1 MAGAFAKICLEIS
14 SVEGKLLVMATQKK
28 IVHKRERV
36 CVLREDS
43 PPYHANGD
51 ASQHARTVVKSEHQK
66 ISLSS
71 REQDFKRIRATIEPE
86 LVLSVSNALVAKG
99 DSLQLLQKLPAHSI
113 SLILTDPPYHA
124 TKKRN
129 IYGDTAFAEDKHY
142 IEWMAEYATEW
153 RRVLRSNG
161 SLFCFCDSSMSGR
174 LDVLF
179 AKNFNVLSH
188 IVWTKPND
196 PGFDGWKGKMKKEA
210 LRQWYPHSER
220 ILFAEPAVE
229 TNLFRSPF
237 AEFLRKARKQS
248 GLSMHQLTA
257 KIGAHGKVNHGGAVS
272 NWEDGRNTPSRD
284 QYEKMRMALV
294 ETGKVESM
302 PPYEDVI
309 RPFTMDAS
317 KEFTDVWTFPSVR
330 PYKGKHPAEKPAAM
344 LEHAIEATTFPGDIV
359 LDCFGGGGSTALAA
373 LKLKRRTV
381 SMEIEPTWANEIASR
396 VEDAAEADTSFLST
410 ARNGNGHGLP
420 RINGNKSRQLAL
432 FAAGK

>member
-1 MAGAFAKICLEIS
+1 M
-14 SVEGKLLVMATQKK
+14 
-28 IVHKRERV
+28 
-36 CVLREDS
+36 
-43 PPYHANGD
+43 N
-51 ASQHARTVVKSEHQK
+51 
-66 ISLSS
+66 S
-71 REQDFKRIRATIEPE
+71 REQDFKRIKTAIEPK
-86 LVLSVSNALVAKG
+86 LILSVSNALVAKG
-99 DSLQLLQKLPAHSI
+99 DSLQLLRELPDHTV
-113 SLILTDPPYHA
+113 SLILTDPPYHV

-129 IYGDTAFAEDKHY
+129 IYGDTAFAEDQHY
-142 IEWMAEYATEW
+142 LEWLAEYAIEW
-153 RRVLRSNG
+153 RRVLRPNG

-179 AKNFNVLSH
+179 SKNFNVLSH

-220 ILFAEPAVE
+220 ILFAEPAAE
-229 TNLFRSPF
+229 GNLFRSPF
-237 AEFLRKARKQS
+237 AMFLRTARVQS

-284 QYEKMRMALV
+284 QYEKMRNALI
-294 ETGKVESM
+294 ETGRVHQM

-309 RPFTMDAS
+309 RPFVMDAS

-359 LDCFGGGGSTALAA
+359 LDCFGGSGSTALAA
-373 LKLKRRTV
+373 LKLKRRALA
-381 SMEIEPTWANEIASR
+381 MEIESGWASEIASR
-396 VEDAAEADTSFLST
+396 VEDAGEADASFLST
-410 ARNGNGHGLP
+410 SWNGKGHMPP
-420 RINGNKSRQLAL
+420 RINGNKHRQLAL
-432 FAAGK
+432 FSGGK

>member
-1 MAGAFAKICLEIS
+1 M
-14 SVEGKLLVMATQKK
+14 
-28 IVHKRERV
+28 
-36 CVLREDS
+36 
-43 PPYHANGD
+43 
-51 ASQHARTVVKSEHQK
+51 
-66 ISLSS
+66 SS
-71 REQDFKRIRATIEPE
+71 RERDFNCIKATIESE
-86 LVLSVSNALVAKG
+86 LILSVSNALVAKG
-99 DSLQLLQKLPAHSI
+99 DSLRLLRKLPDNSV

-129 IYGDTAFAEDKHY
+129 IYGDTAFAEDHHY
-142 IEWMAEYATEW
+142 IEWMAEYAIEW

-179 AKNFNVLSH
+179 SKNFNVLSH

-237 AEFLRKARKQS
+237 AEFLKKARKQA

-284 QYEKMRMALV
+284 QYEKMREALMA
-294 ETGKVESM
+294 TGKVDSM

-309 RPFTMDAS
+309 RPFVMDAS

-344 LEHAIEATTFPGDIV
+344 LEHATEATTFPGIV

-373 LKLKRRTV
+373 LKLKRKTI
-381 SMEIEPTWANEIASR
+381 SMEIEHTWAAEIASR
-396 VEDAAEADTSFLST
+396 VEDMAEANVPFLPPS
-410 ARNGNGHGLP
+410 RNGNGHSLP
-420 RINGNKSRQLAL
+420 RINGSKSRQLAL
-432 FAAGK
+432 FSIGR